1 MGAETAAT
9 PVSVKIETGISLRQ
23 IPFHGDARMP
33 LSLAPEAMEVLRALS
48 EPIDQRRRSDFLQE
62 ATRRLEA
69 APVVGPGT
77 AHQVGRLVQRD
88 FFDPPQDLRQNRVGP
103 RGPRG

>member
-1 MGAETAAT
+1 
-9 PVSVKIETGISLRQ
+9 
-23 IPFHGDARMP
+23 MP
-33 LSLAPEAMEVLRALS
+33 LGSEELNILRALS
-48 EPIDQRRRSDFLQE
+48 EPIDQRRRTEFMAE

-77 AHQVGRLVQRD
+77 AHQIGRLVQRD
-88 FFDPPQDLRQNRVGP
+88 FRDPPPDLRQGRVGP